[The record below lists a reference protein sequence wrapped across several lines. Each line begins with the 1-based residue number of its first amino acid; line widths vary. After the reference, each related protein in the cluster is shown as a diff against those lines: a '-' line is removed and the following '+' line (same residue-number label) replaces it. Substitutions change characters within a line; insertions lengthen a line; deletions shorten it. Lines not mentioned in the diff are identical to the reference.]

1 MKKVSIAL
9 AIAALALVG
18 TASKASAAP
27 IICPTANG
35 PSADATYLSNGG
47 GCNTVI
53 TFNSNGSITTTIPNA
68 APYDGVED
76 TLVGVVN
83 NTGSPITSF
92 NLSGSNL
99 FGFDG
104 DGACDGFGD
113 YESLANCTGATDPNG
128 YGGPGVTFSNLVG
141 TNSGTVNFAP
151 GIGANG
157 GVAWFSLE
165 EPPTLNIV
173 VTPSVPEP
181 TTLVLFGTGLLAVA
195 RRLRKI

>member
-18 TASKASAAP
+18 SASKASAAP
-27 IICPTANG
+27 IICPTATG
-35 PSADATYLSNGG
+35 TFADPTYAIIG

-92 NLSGSNL
+92 TLSGSNL

-104 DGACDGFGD
+104 DGACVGGNQ
-113 YESLANCTGATDPNG
+113 YESVANCTGATDPNG
-128 YGGPGVTFSNLVG
+128 YGGPGVTFSNLIG
-141 TNSGTVNFAP
+141 TNTGTVNFAP

>member
-1 MKKVSIAL
+1 MKKVSLAL

-18 TASKASAAP
+18 TASKAAAAP
-27 IICPTANG
+27 IVCPTATG
-35 PSADATYLSNGG
+35 PFTDPTYTSNGG
-47 GCNTVI
+47 GCNTII
-53 TFNSNGSITTTIPNA
+53 TFNSNGSVTTTIPNS

-83 NTGSPITSF
+83 NTGSVITSF
-92 NLSGSNL
+92 NLSGSGL

-104 DGACDGFGD
+104 DGACDGAGD
-113 YESLANCTGATDPNG
+113 YESIANCTGATDPNG
-128 YGGPGVTFSNLVG
+128 YGGPGVTF
-141 TNSGTVNFAP
+141 TNFTANAGTVNFAP
-151 GIGANG
+151 GIAANG

-165 EPPTLNIV
+165 EPPTLNII
-173 VTPSVPEP
+173 VTPRVPEP